1 MQDYL
6 NLNLISE
13 NILEH
18 RQVGKISHSLGNIIF
33 ITVCAVIS
41 GAEHW
46 DEIEDFGKAKIEWL
60 KKYLDLSNGIPS
72 HDTFSRF
79 FQILKPE
86 EFQKAFLIWVND
98 IIENMGGDFIAI
110 DGKTL
115 RRSYNKKDNKAAI
128 HMVSAWSNQNNLV
141 LGQLKTAEKSNE
153 ITAIPELIKVINI
166 ENSIVTI
173 DAMGTQKNIA
183 TTIIEEKGDYI
194 LQVKGNQPTLEKDVI
209 ASFKNNL
216 ESDNMQSYIQST
228 DKKEHGRFEERKYYI
243 TEDLSGISQKDN
255 WSGLNSIGM
264 IESTRIIDG
273 NTSIQQ
279 KYFIC
284 SINDDVKTFAGATRQ
299 HWGIEVKLHWRL
311 DVIFDE
317 DLSRIR
323 KGYAPENF
331 AIIKHIALAMLMNE
345 KSSKKGVARKRLN
358 CALCDEYR
366 EKVLKI

>member
-1 MQDYL
+1 MQNYL
-6 NLNLISE
+6 NINELFE
-13 NILEH
+13 NIPEH
-18 RQVGKISHSLGNIIF
+18 RQLGKVFHSLQNIIF
-33 ITVCAVIS
+33 ITVTAVIS

-46 DEIEDFGKAKIEWL
+46 DEIEDFGNAKIEWL
-60 KKYLDLSNGIPS
+60 KKYIDLTHGIPS

-79 FQILKPE
+79 FQSLKPQI
-86 EFQKAFLIWVND
+86 FQKAFTIWVSS
-98 IIENMGGDFIAI
+98 IVENLGGDFIAI

-115 RRSYNKKDNKAAI
+115 RRSYDKNNNKMAI
-128 HMVSAWSNQNNLV
+128 HMVSAWSNKNDLV

-153 ITAIPELIKVINI
+153 ITAIPELVKAIDI

-173 DAMGTQKNIA
+173 DAMGTQKKIA

-194 LQVKGNQPTLEKDVI
+194 LQVKGNQPTLEKDII

-216 ESDNMQSYIQST
+216 ESNNVKSYIQT
-228 DKKEHGRFEERKYYI
+228 TGKKEHGRFEVRKYYI
-243 TEDLSGISQKDN
+243 TEELSHISQKNN
-255 WSGLNSIGM
+255 WCGLKSIAM
-264 IESTRIIDG
+264 VESSRTIDEH
-273 NTSIQQ
+273 TSVTQ

-284 SINDDVKTFAGATRQ
+284 SINDDVKKFAAASRE

-331 AIIKHIALAMLMNE
+331 AIIKHIALAMLMKE
-345 KSSKKGVARKRLN
+345 KSLKKGVARKRLN
-358 CALCDEYR
+358 CALSDEYR
-366 EKVLKI
+366 EKVLGF